1 MGTVSVASLNMA
13 GIGTIQDM
21 VPNAGE
27 QPWDDLG
34 AATEH
39 GTPEQG
45 IASPHSG
52 DRLGYSVNRWMEQ
65 LFQLQLTMQME
76 L

>member
-1 MGTVSVASLNMA
+1 MA

-21 VPNAGE
+21 VPNGGE

-34 AATEH
+34 VLH

-45 IASPHSG
+45 VAHLTLETDLVIVIQ
-52 DRLGYSVNRWMEQ
+52 LVEQ
-65 LFQLQLTMQME
+65 LFQLQ
-76 L
+76 